1 MDRDLVALDPSVV
14 SSAVVLDRPNSPIP
28 VDGERDGGPET
39 VELVLRLSR
48 EEALRLMEKLGK
60 GEDQP
65 GGDNVSAQDAEN
77 QRPTRSSTRLR
88 TSSRSKQGDADKAQ
102 SQTSPSRTTRSTAA
116 HPPTNGT
123 PGTPTP
129 AEPQQPPDQ
138 PVTPSVGAPEGQAP
152 PTPLEMQGFLDTE
165 RSYTNAFHKTLSLF
179 VDDKTFSTPSL
190 RAAVVGF
197 LESSNATV
205 LETIPNYEAERIPN
219 HLRQEIENHVN
230 LVKTVLQRGG
240 VFAEDF
246 LRNRLNKLASHIPRI
261 EAAIGG
267 NRTKLGSS
275 KAPMLYPRSNDPYP
289 RGVSPET
296 AAANAAA
303 LAQAAEAAAR
313 VNSRHHDMLNAV
325 NGPPLTPDPNMHMP
339 GPVGGFHG
347 GPPPPMG
354 PTPPIPV
361 PGPQQGPM
369 PGPGMPQQLPPMR
382 GKTFVPPSMVPS
394 QVNGGPPRPEES
406 GGGGSPPPILAPFD
420 PRPNPMACLF
430 CRQRKIRCIGHKP
443 HPCEICVKRG
453 FVCSYDWISRRGK
466 RKPKN
471 PDGTPIDPP
480 AGSVSVAVSGDG
492 PQTVGGVPV
501 VVPPTGPP
509 GPHPPPPAVGM
520 HPAPGMHPGMHMGV
534 MPPGQPGPDG
544 SVPPFAFTFI
554 PGHPGQPFP
563 AHMAHPTAQLPPQT
577 PGSLPPSGP
586 SSAAGGS
593 PSARQG
599 STGDEMAID
608 PSLMDNQA
616 PNTNGAAAGG
626 GDPSIQCTFCKEQD
640 LDCGGSPSEP
650 CLNCSRRQ
658 LPCKYEP
665 ESKAPGGKK
674 RGGAQNGRGKKKRG
688 AAEETAAAGKR
699 QKVVHPPQEDVSM
712 NGDATPANGAS
723 ADGDAEM
730 DDQAEANSAKDDDE
744 ASKTGSAA
752 AVEATL

>member
-1 MDRDLVALDPSVV
+1 MDKDIVDIDPHVV
-14 SSAVVLDRPNSPIP
+14 RSAHVIDRPNSPFP

-48 EEALRLMEKLGK
+48 EEALRLMDKLGK
-60 GEDQP
+60 GEDQQ
-65 GGDNVSAQDAEN
+65 GGENVSAQDAEN

-88 TSSRSKQGDADKAQ
+88 TSSRSKQADADKAH
-102 SQTSPSRTTRSTAA
+102 SRTSPTRNTRSSAV
-116 HPPTNGT
+116 HPSTNGT
-123 PGTPTP
+123 PPSPGP
-129 AEPQQPPDQ
+129 ADAQQFPELPN
-138 PVTPSVGAPEGQAP
+138 TPSATAPEL
-152 PTPLEMQGFLDTE
+152 TPLELQGFLDTE
-165 RSYTNAFHKTLSLF
+165 RSYSNAFHKTLSLF

-205 LETIPNYEAERIPN
+205 LETLRNYEHDRIPT

-230 LVKTVLQRGG
+230 LIKTVLQRGG

-261 EAAIGG
+261 EVAIGG

-275 KAPMLYPRSNDPYP
+275 KTPMLYPRSNDPYP
-289 RGVSPET
+289 RPVSPET

-303 LAQAAEAAAR
+303 LAEAAEAAAR
-313 VNSRHHDMLNAV
+313 ANSRHHEILNAV
-325 NGPPLTPDPNMHMP
+325 NGGPMPPDPNMHLP
-339 GPVGGFHG
+339 GPVPVPPFHG
-347 GPPPPMG
+347 GPPPPLG

-369 PGPGMPQQLPPMR
+369 PGPIPQQLPPMR
-382 GKTFVPPSMVPS
+382 AKTFVPPSMVPS
-394 QVNGGPPRPEES
+394 PVNGGPPRPEEG

-471 PDGTPIDPP
+471 ADGTPIDPP
-480 AGSVSVAVSGDG
+480 SGSVSVVAGEG
-492 PQTVGGVPV
+492 PPTVGGVPV
-501 VVPPTGPP
+501 VVPPNGPP

-534 MPPGQPGPDG
+534 MPPGQPGPEG
-544 SVPPFAFTFI
+544 SVPPFAFTFL

-563 AHMAHPTAQLPPQT
+563 GHMGHPTAQLPPP

-593 PSARQG
+593 PPGHPG
-599 STGDEMAID
+599 STGDEMVID
-608 PSLMDNQA
+608 PSLMDA
-616 PNTNGAAAGG
+616 SFNGTPGRANPPGV
-626 GDPSIQCTFCKEQD
+626 QCTFCKEQE
-640 LDCGGSPSEP
+640 LECGGNP
-650 CLNCSRRQ
+650 
-658 LPCKYEP
+658 P
-665 ESKAPGGKK
+665 EA
-674 RGGAQNGRGKKKRG
+674 
-688 AAEETAAAGKR
+688 
-699 QKVVHPPQEDVSM
+699 
-712 NGDATPANGAS
+712 
-723 ADGDAEM
+723 
-730 DDQAEANSAKDDDE
+730 
-744 ASKTGSAA
+744 
-752 AVEATL
+752 